1 VALRRGRAP
10 PSESLRRV
18 PAAGGIT
25 VPLTSS
31 VACQTF
37 ARNPPATGAGGRKT
51 NRLMTLYNKKDT
63 KTYSLISGAHGSDMN
78 HPPPPD
84 SPKCCRADAPA
95 VSHPDEWH
103 VEKTGML
110 IENIPPCV
118 PSRCQSLV
126 MPVVSGSR
134 LSPRTAPG
142 LRFHLWSFLT
152 RRAPTLKAGFSR
164 LSAGYLQDTGAL

>member
-1 VALRRGRAP
+1 
-10 PSESLRRV
+10 
-18 PAAGGIT
+18 
-25 VPLTSS
+25 
-31 VACQTF
+31 
-37 ARNPPATGAGGRKT
+37 
-51 NRLMTLYNKKDT
+51 MTLYNKKDT
-63 KTYSLISGAHGSDMN
+63 KTYSLIPAAHGSDMN

-103 VEKTGML
+103 VERTGML

-142 LRFHLWSFLT
+142 LRFHLWSFLLHPFPLRSGMT
-152 RRAPTLKAGFSR
+152 AKSGGETDQPPPESPHPKSRFFPSVRRIPPGYRSPLTQKNVFAPPPTT
-164 LSAGYLQDTGAL
+164 TGSLNHGTYRN